1 MRQSPIS
8 VFFFGDS
15 VCFGQGVSLHKGWVA
30 RTAAT
35 LASLSGR
42 AGREFLVVNAGV
54 NGNTTR
60 LALER
65 MPYDVQSHGVDV
77 LIVQFGLNDCNY
89 WRTDRGNPRVSPRA
103 FEANLEEIV
112 SRGVSFGAR
121 KVLLNTNHPTALD
134 EEPMAFAGVTYQE
147 SSHHYNG
154 LIRAVAARL
163 DPAVVALNDME
174 AAFADATEGSRERLL
189 ELLLPDRLHLSE
201 AGHDVYFEVVYPA
214 VEAAVLEIAAAP
226 AP

>member
-1 MRQSPIS
+1 VKEVPIN

-15 VCFGQGVSLHKGWVA
+15 VCFGQGVSLHRGWVT
-30 RTAAT
+30 RTAAA
-35 LASLSGR
+35 LSSLSDR
-42 AGREFLVVNAGV
+42 VGREFLVVNAGI

-65 MPYDVQSHGVDV
+65 MPYDVQSHGADV

-89 WRTDRGNPRVSPRA
+89 WRTDRGNPRVSPGA

-112 SRGVSFGAR
+112 ARGVSFGAR

-134 EEPMAFAGVTYQE
+134 EEAMAFAGVTYQE
-147 SSHHYNG
+147 SNHHYNG

-163 DPAVVALNDME
+163 DPDLVVLNDME
-174 AAFADATEGSRERLL
+174 AAFADATGGSRERLL
-189 ELLLPDRLHLSE
+189 DLLLPDLLHLSE

-214 VEAAVLEIAAAP
+214 VEAAVLDLAASAL
-226 AP
+226 